1 MKEGQFYEQLLG
13 YSDLQVNSVD
23 HESTKITLHCERTTG
38 ESICPQCG
46 LSTGEVHQ
54 YDKRRVRDLDISG
67 KEVWLS
73 LRIRQFVCIPCNRY
87 FHERPDWLLPGKSY
101 TRRQAKWAFL
111 MCNKQ
116 AFTEAGSLLNMCP
129 KTLERLYYEQ
139 GEAQLNLGQRYKQV
153 RQLGIDEISHR
164 KGKGDYV
171 CVLTDLERGIQL
183 DILPD
188 RKKATLKAHFE
199 QLGAAFC
206 QQIQVVACDIWPTYI
221 HVSEEVFPNAT
232 VVIDRFHV
240 VKALNDV
247 LDRERKSL
255 RRARP
260 KDERFK
266 RLKWTLF
273 KRPENCTEAQ
283 MEQLEE
289 AFEDAWELE
298 EIYQLRNTFNAIFD
312 IESHTR
318 GIESELKQWIKHA
331 EKLNHKAMNVFLNT
345 LKKRMKQV
353 AAFAQYR
360 VTNALTE
367 GLNNIIRYF
376 KRISFGIPNFR
387 NMRLRILIQS
397 I

>member
-1 MKEGQFYEQLLG
+1 MKIEQFYEHLLN
-13 YSDLQVNSVD
+13 YDDLRIQSVD
-23 HESTKITLHCERTTG
+23 HDSSKITLRCETTTG

-67 KEVWLS
+67 KEVWLD
-73 LRIRQFVCIPCNRY
+73 LRVRQFVCRPCNRY
-87 FHERPDWLLPGKSY
+87 FHEQPDWLLPGKSY

-116 AFTEAGSLLNMCP
+116 AFTEAGALLNMCP
-129 KTLERLYYEQ
+129 RTLERLYYEQ
-139 GEAQLNLGQRYKQV
+139 GEALLNLGQRYKHV
-153 RQLGIDEISHR
+153 RYLGIDEISHR

-171 CVLTDLERGIQL
+171 CVLTDLERGKQL

-206 QQIQVVACDIWPTYI
+206 QQIEVVACDIWPTYI
-221 HVSEEVFPNAT
+221 NVAEEVFPNAT

-240 VKALNDV
+240 VKALNEV
-247 LDRERKSL
+247 LDKERKTL
-255 RRARP
+255 RRKHP

-266 RLKWTLF
+266 KLKWTLF
-273 KRPENCTEAQ
+273 KRPENCNEAQ
-283 MEQLEE
+283 IAQLED

-298 EIYQLRNTFNAIFD
+298 EIYQLRNTFNAIYD
-312 IESHTR
+312 IAANPQEMKCQ
-318 GIESELKQWIKHA
+318 LKQWIKHA
-331 EKLNHKAMNVFLNT
+331 EKLNHKPMNSFLNT
-345 LKKRMKQV
+345 LKNRMKQIT
-353 AAFAQYR
+353 AFAQYR
-360 VTNALTE
+360 VTNAVTE

-376 KRISFGIPNFR
+376 KRISFGIPSFK
-387 NMRLRILIQS
+387 NMRMRILIQS

>member
-1 MKEGQFYEQLLG
+1 
-13 YSDLQVNSVD
+13 
-23 HESTKITLHCERTTG
+23 
-38 ESICPQCG
+38 
-46 LSTGEVHQ
+46 
-54 YDKRRVRDLDISG
+54 
-67 KEVWLS
+67 
-73 LRIRQFVCIPCNRY
+73 
-87 FHERPDWLLPGKSY
+87 
-101 TRRQAKWAFL
+101 

-116 AFTEAGSLLNMCP
+116 AFTEAGALLNMCP

-139 GEAQLNLGQRYKQV
+139 GEAQLNLRERYKEV

-199 QLGAAFC
+199 QLGGTFC
-206 QQIQVVACDIWPTYI
+206 QQIEVVACDIWPTYI
-221 HVSEEVFPNAT
+221 NIAEEVFPNAT

-247 LDRERKSL
+247 LDSERKAL
-255 RRARP
+255 RREHP
-260 KDERFK
+260 KDVRFK
-266 RLKWTLF
+266 KLKWTLY
-273 KRPENCTEAQ
+273 KRPENCNETQ
-283 MEQLEE
+283 IDQLEE
-289 AFEDAWELE
+289 AFQDAWVLE

-312 IESHTR
+312 IASNPQETKSQ
-318 GIESELKQWIKHA
+318 LYQWIKHA
-331 EKLNHKAMNVFLNT
+331 EKLNHEAMNRFLNT
-345 LKKRMKQV
+345 LKNRMKQI

-360 VTNALTE
+360 VTNAVTE

-376 KRISFGIPNFR
+376 KRISFGIPSFR